1 MSRAVTE
8 HPLPPSRD
16 GSVVLD
22 IGGDI
27 GAIVLHVPAAF
38 ADEELEIRRLD
49 PSGPRTHTA
58 VRERRVGR
66 TSAYAAVY
74 PALAAGT
81 YRIDRLGCSVVV
93 TGGEVTELSWP

>member
-1 MSRAVTE
+1 M
-8 HPLPPSRD
+8 
-16 GSVVLD
+16 LD
-22 IGGDI
+22 IGGDV

-74 PALAAGT
+74 PRRSRPAPTGSTAWGAA
-81 YRIDRLGCSVVV
+81 S
-93 TGGEVTELSWP
+93 S